1 MKRAHRGV
9 ISVIVWLAALGFL
22 FAFIYFFYLA
32 RRSDSGQSF
41 RQQYRDRRRNSSRE
55 EPINTDFQ
63 FENLTDDSAH
73 ERPGGPK

>member
-41 RQQYRDRRRNSSRE
+41 RQHSGTDAGIRRV
-55 EPINTDFQ
+55 
-63 FENLTDDSAH
+63 
-73 ERPGGPK
+73 